1 MSRTVFHV
9 VGALQFEWDAEKAE
23 GNLAKHK
30 LSFEEGATVFQDYEA
45 LILDDPDQFDDE
57 VRFALLGYSKKRR
70 LMLVIHVERGIRLRI
85 VSVRPPTK
93 LERRLYEEKRKG

>member
-45 LILDDPDQFDDE
+45 
-57 VRFALLGYSKKRR
+57 RR
-70 LMLVIHVERGIRLRI
+70 
-85 VSVRPPTK
+85 
-93 LERRLYEEKRKG
+93 